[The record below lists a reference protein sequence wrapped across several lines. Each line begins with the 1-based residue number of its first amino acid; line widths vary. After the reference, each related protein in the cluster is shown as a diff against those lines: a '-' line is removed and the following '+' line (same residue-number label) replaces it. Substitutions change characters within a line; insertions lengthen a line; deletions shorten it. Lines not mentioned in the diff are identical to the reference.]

1 MRGLRIGRSR
11 PEELRHVSEGALGR
25 VNRAASPATGPA
37 APRPPR
43 RRFYLSDSP
52 WVWLAP
58 LIVILAAFAVYPL
71 FYNIWLSFHEFV
83 PRRRALEYV
92 GTENWVTLWNDSRV
106 WGALQ
111 VTLAYTGICLAIQLV
126 LGMGIALLLDSD
138 DPGFGLLRGVLTLT
152 LVIPPAITGMMFLL
166 MEDAQ
171 FGILPYVL
179 RWLGVMSPQGQILS
193 DPNLALAGVML
204 ADIWQWTPFMV
215 LIFMAGLR
223 ALPRDPFESAMID
236 GANVFQV
243 FFRLTLPMMWKVIAI
258 AVLIRGID
266 LFRTF
271 DYVYVMTS
279 GGPGTATYT
288 LSLYAWQQTF
298 SFIKWGYGASISL
311 LALVIIVV
319 AANIFVA
326 VARLRW

>member
-1 MRGLRIGRSR
+1 MTLGTGR
-11 PEELRHVSEGALGR
+11 PTR
-25 VNRAASPATGPA
+25 V
-37 APRPPR
+37 PR
-43 RRFYLSDSP
+43 RYLTDSP
-52 WVWLAP
+52 WIWLSP
-58 LIVILAAFAVYPL
+58 LIAMLAVFALYPF

-83 PRRRALEYV
+83 PRDRGLAYV
-92 GTENWVTLWNDSRV
+92 GFANWEKLFDDPRM
-106 WGALQ
+106 WGALW
-111 VTLAYTGICLAIQLV
+111 VTLAYTGMCLAIQLV
-126 LGMGIALLLDSD
+126 LGMAIALLLDSD
-138 DPGFGLLRGVLTLT
+138 DPGFSLLRGVLTLT

-171 FGILPYVL
+171 FGLIPYVL
-179 RWLGVMSPQGQILS
+179 RAIGAMGPTGQILS
-193 DPNLALAGVML
+193 DPDRALAGVML

-215 LIFMAGLR
+215 LIFVAGLR
-223 ALPRDPFESAMID
+223 ALPKDPFESAMID
-236 GANVFQV
+236 GANAFQI
-243 FFRLTLPMMWKVIAI
+243 FYRLTLPMMGKVIAI

-311 LALVIIVV
+311 FALFIIVV
-319 AANIFVA
+319 AANIYVYFT
-326 VARLRW
+326 RLRW

>member
-1 MRGLRIGRSR
+1 MQGSGDQIAVGPDS
-11 PEELRHVSEGALGR
+11 A
-25 VNRAASPATGPA
+25 PAGGQEKR
-37 APRPPR
+37 RPPR
-43 RRFYLSDSP
+43 TARRYISDSP
-52 WVWLAP
+52 WIWLSP
-58 LIVILAAFAVYPL
+58 LLAMLLVFALYPF
-71 FYNIWLSFHEFV
+71 FYNIWLSLHEFV
-83 PRRRALEYV
+83 PRQRGLAWV
-92 GTENWVTLWNDSRV
+92 GFDNWAKLFDDSRM
-106 WGALQ
+106 WGALW

-138 DPGFGLLRGVLTLT
+138 DRGFGLLRALLTLT

-171 FGILPYVL
+171 FGLIPFVL
-179 RWLGVMSPQGQILS
+179 RSLGLMAPTGQILA
-193 DPNLALAGVML
+193 DPKLALAGVMI

-215 LIFMAGLR
+215 LIFIAGLR
-223 ALPRDPFESAMID
+223 AMPRDPFESAMID
-236 GANVFQV
+236 GASAFQI
-243 FFRLTLPMMWKVIAI
+243 FRRLTLPMMSKVIAI

-279 GGPGTATYT
+279 GGPGTSTYT

-311 LALVIIVV
+311 FALFIIVV
-319 AANIFVA
+319 AANIFVYA
-326 VARLRW
+326 TRLRW

>member
-1 MRGLRIGRSR
+1 MTLGSTGR
-11 PEELRHVSEGALGR
+11 PTR
-25 VNRAASPATGPA
+25 V
-37 APRPPR
+37 PR
-43 RRFYLSDSP
+43 RYLTDSP
-52 WVWLAP
+52 WIWLSP
-58 LIVILAAFAVYPL
+58 LIAMLAVFALYPF

-83 PRRRALEYV
+83 PRERGLEYV
-92 GTENWVTLWNDSRV
+92 GFANWEKLFDDPRM
-106 WGALQ
+106 WGALW
-111 VTLAYTGICLAIQLV
+111 VTLAYTGMCLAIQLV
-126 LGMGIALLLDSD
+126 LGMAIALLLDSD
-138 DPGFGLLRGVLTLT
+138 DPGFSLLRGVLTLT

-171 FGILPYVL
+171 FGLIPYVL
-179 RWLGVMSPQGQILS
+179 RAIGAMGPTGQILS
-193 DPNLALAGVML
+193 DPDRALAGVML

-215 LIFMAGLR
+215 LIFVAGLR
-223 ALPRDPFESAMID
+223 ALPKDPFESAMID
-236 GANVFQV
+236 GANAFQI
-243 FFRLTLPMMWKVIAI
+243 FYRLTLPMMGKVIAI

-311 LALVIIVV
+311 FALFIIVV
-319 AANIFVA
+319 AANIYVYFT
-326 VARLRW
+326 RLRW

>member
-1 MRGLRIGRSR
+1 MA
-11 PEELRHVSEGALGR
+11 EGSSHA
-25 VNRAASPATGPA
+25 VTGPDVRLA
-37 APRPPR
+37 GGGRPDAVPR
-43 RRFYLSDSP
+43 RYISENPWLWLS
-52 WVWLAP
+52 P
-58 LIVILAAFAVYPL
+58 LIAILLIFALYPF

-83 PRRRALEYV
+83 PRERGLAYV
-92 GTENWVTLWNDSRV
+92 GLDNWQKLFADPRM
-106 WGALQ
+106 WGALW

-138 DPGFGLLRGVLTLT
+138 DAGFGILRGILTLT

-171 FGILPYVL
+171 FGLIPYVL
-179 RWLGVMSPQGQILS
+179 RWLGLMDAGGTILA
-193 DPNLALAGVML
+193 DPSRALAGVML

-215 LIFMAGLR
+215 LIFVAGLR

-236 GANVFQV
+236 GASAWQIFT
-243 FFRLTLPMMWKVIAI
+243 RLTLPMMGKVIAI

-311 LALVIIVV
+311 FALFIILVV
-319 AANIFVA
+319 ANLFVA
-326 VARLRW
+326 ATKLRW

>member
-1 MRGLRIGRSR
+1 MSKQKATLTGGVRNDTFAE
-11 PEELRHVSEGALGR
+11 P
-25 VNRAASPATGPA
+25 PATGV
-37 APRPPR
+37 PPR
-43 RRFYLSDSP
+43 SRRYLSDSP
-52 WVWLAP
+52 WMWLAP
-58 LIVILAAFAVYPL
+58 LILILGVFALYPF

-92 GTENWVTLWNDSRV
+92 GTANWETLFQDTRM
-106 WGALQ
+106 WGALW

-138 DPGFGLLRGVLTLT
+138 DRSFGVMRGLLTLT

-166 MEDAQ
+166 LQDAQ
-171 FGILPYVL
+171 FGLIPFVL
-179 RWLGVMSPQGQILS
+179 KGLGIMGPAGAILS
-193 DPNLALAGVML
+193 NPSLALWGVIL
-204 ADIWQWTPFMV
+204 ADCWQWTPFMV
-215 LIFMAGLR
+215 LIFVAGLR

-236 GANVFQV
+236 GANAWQV
-243 FFRLTLPMMWKVIAI
+243 FTRLTLPMMAKVIAI

-288 LSLYAWQQTF
+288 LSLYAWHQTF
-298 SFIKWGYGASISL
+298 SFIKWGYGATISL
-311 LALVIIVV
+311 FALFIIVIVANIYV
-319 AANIFVA
+319 AAT
-326 VARLRW
+326 RLRW